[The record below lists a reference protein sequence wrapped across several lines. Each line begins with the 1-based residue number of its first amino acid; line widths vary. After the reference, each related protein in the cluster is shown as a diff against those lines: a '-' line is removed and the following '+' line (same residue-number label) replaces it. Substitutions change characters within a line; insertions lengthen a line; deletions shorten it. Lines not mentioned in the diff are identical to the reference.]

1 MAIINKAM
9 RFVGPVILPKVS
21 NYRRIVDTYTKFFI
35 EEKVIK
41 NTILYESRDGKS
53 LTDSPF
59 AIFDYLL
66 KNDYEPKYTHIW
78 VTTKGEELEKI
89 KILYKDKS
97 NVLFVER
104 NSEAY
109 LRWLTKTQYLINNS
123 TFQPFVTIKDEQTYI
138 NTWHGTPLKT
148 MGFDIPGN
156 PAGAKNVVR
165 NFFMADYLISPNNHT
180 TEMFLKSYRLNQNYS
195 GTIIESGYPRIDKT
209 WEKNKDQ
216 LLKML
221 FEFGIE
227 LDLSKPIMLYTPTC
241 KSGDLSI
248 SDNEVI
254 QIHEEMSLVR
264 KHFGE
269 KYNVLIKVHP
279 FLYNQASGFAPI
291 KPYLIPDVIDTNQLL
306 GIVDT
311 LITDYSSIF
320 FDFLVTD
327 KPILFY
333 CWDDDLYSNQRGKY
347 FDYDELPG
355 SVAFNI
361 DELLHN
367 ITNIES
373 DKSIYEKNY
382 KVFKEKF
389 VSYDDGNVTSRVVD
403 IIFNKEQKQDVKI
416 IESSN
421 QKKRLLIY
429 PGGMRSNGITS
440 SFLNLVQNINYDK
453 YDVTCFLDNI
463 ATPDQIK
470 NTLDIP
476 ENVSLLFRFDLS
488 NYTSKEY
495 LQDLKIH
502 FKGVKKGKEDKYPE
516 HIYQREVRRLLGK
529 QTFDIAIDFSGYS
542 LNWSKYILATPA
554 KIHNCYLHSDM
565 KMDQEREVNG
575 KKIHKINLN
584 GIFTVYNRYDSL
596 ISVSEAICKVNAEKL
611 AEYASSEKFVF
622 APNVINIKKI
632 LEIPKP
638 IEENVNSDTEI
649 FIRDGYLIENSDE
662 YTVYTARP
670 DTNYTSKIAKKFV
683 DKKIDILGKFM
694 VNEKKYYKFSQNH
707 IYIGWIESDK
717 VSVSEPKI
725 LSENKIY
732 GFGKMNTR
740 IGDTFSAL
748 PIGLENNI
756 ALSDA
761 SNLRNVYVDIVKEV
775 KTQDSISVQIM
786 VKGKELG
793 WLPKNK
799 VSFSSKLNSGTKKPS
814 LSKKI
819 LRRFCYLLNQ
829 ISFSKNL
836 STLKIKPVKKEK
848 LTNYFENKGNK
859 NIIAYTSPSDE
870 AEKIELKDVS
880 ILYIESLAT
889 NSLGRWYEMITDT
902 KEVYWI
908 KEVDLT
914 LSTLQSEV
922 IITEKALL
930 EIGTIITKEV
940 VVYSSLE
947 NALNKIGSTVKSLPE
962 VEIIKEV
969 KTSSE
974 RVFLLSRWGDR
985 ELWLDRDAVTYKEK
999 LGIYNSENT
1008 FFSYPEKDCINIVT
1022 TGRLSQEKNQI
1033 VLIEAF
1039 ANLRKEKTKS
1049 HLYIIGSGPQESNL
1063 KSKIKKLKLE
1073 ESVTLLGQVYYP
1085 FHFMKEC
1092 DIFALTSLYEG
1103 QSMVLLEALTLQMK
1117 CVSTDIPAC
1126 RDVLQNGEYGLL
1138 TKTNDVKGVTDG
1150 LISMMSKEQSDFKN
1164 FDPYKYNELALKE
1177 FYKQLEG

>member
-1 MAIINKAM
+1 MGIINKAM

-21 NYRRIVDTYTKFFI
+21 NYRRLVDTYTKFFI
-35 EEKVIK
+35 EEKVVK

-66 KNDYEPKYTHIW
+66 KNDYEQKYMHIW

-89 KILYKDKS
+89 KTLYKDKY

-104 NSEAY
+104 NSDDY

-264 KHFGE
+264 KYFGE

-355 SVAFNI
+355 SVAFNV

-367 ITNIES
+367 IKNIES
-373 DKSIYEKNY
+373 DKSVYENNY

-403 IIFNKEQKQDVKI
+403 IIFNKEQRKDVKI
-416 IESSN
+416 IEPN
-421 QKKRLLIY
+421 NKKKRILIY

-440 SFLNLVQNINYDK
+440 SFLNLVQNINYDE

-502 FKGVKKGKEDKYPE
+502 FKGVKKGKENKYPE

-529 QTFDIAIDFSGYS
+529 QTFDVAIDFSGYS

-565 KMDQEREVNG
+565 KMDQEREVDG
-575 KKIHKINLN
+575 KKIHKINLR
-584 GIFTVYNRYDSL
+584 GVFTVYNRYDSL

-638 IEENVNSDTEI
+638 TEENVNSDTEI
-649 FIRDGYLIENSDE
+649 FIRDGYLLENSDE

-670 DTNYTSKIAKKFV
+670 DSKYGSKIAKVFV
-683 DKKIDILGKFM
+683 DKKIDILGKFI
-694 VNEKKYYKFSQNH
+694 VNEKIYYKFSQNH
-707 IYIGWIESDK
+707 VYIGWIESDK
-717 VSVSEPKI
+717 VSVSESRI
-725 LSENKIY
+725 LSEKKTY

-756 ALSDA
+756 VLSDA

-799 VSFSSKLNSGTKKPS
+799 VSFSSKLNSGTKKPN

-819 LRRFCYLLNQ
+819 LRQFCYLLNQ

-836 STLKIKPVKKEK
+836 STLNVKPVKKEK
-848 LTNYFENKGNK
+848 LTNYFENKENK
-859 NIIAYTSPSDE
+859 NIVAYTLPNDKME
-870 AEKIELKDVS
+870 QIELGNVP
-880 ILYIESLAT
+880 IIYIESLAT
-889 NSLGRWYEMITDT
+889 NSLGLWYEMIANTQET
-902 KEVYWI
+902 YWI
-908 KEVDLT
+908 KEADLK
-914 LSTLQSEV
+914 LSTLSSEV
-922 IITEKALL
+922 IVTEKEML
-930 EIGTIITKEV
+930 EIGAIITKEV
-940 VVYSSLE
+940 IVYSSLE
-947 NALNKIGSTVKSLPE
+947 NALKKIGNTVKSLPE

-969 KTSSE
+969 KTSCE
-974 RVFLLSRWGDR
+974 RTFLLSRWGDR
-985 ELWLDRDAVTYKEK
+985 ELWLDRDTVTYKEK
-999 LGIYNSENT
+999 LGIYNSENI
-1008 FFSYPEKDCINIVT
+1008 FFQYPEKDHINIVT

-1039 ANLRKEKTKS
+1039 ANLCKEKPKS
-1049 HLYIIGSGPQESNL
+1049 HLYIIGSGPEESNL
-1063 KSKIKKLKLE
+1063 KSKIKELKLE

-1092 DIFALTSLYEG
+1092 DIFGLTSLYEG

-1117 CVSTDIPAC
+1117 CFSTDIPAC

-1150 LISMMSKEQSDFKN
+1150 LISMISKEQSDFKP
-1164 FDPYKYNELALKE
+1164 FDPYEYNELALKE